1 MILVLFCEQ
10 KVQLFKNSTYACHH
24 ASHSGATH
32 DIRVTRGTA
41 EELGPYTLSS
51 ALRVCLDAAK
61 GMSYLHSAD
70 LIHRDLK
77 SMNIMV
83 SEKLQ
88 GKVAD
93 YGESRKKSA
102 DLTMTS
108 TGTPLWMAPEVSRNE
123 RYDSKADM
131 YSFGII
137 LYEVCKRR
145 LPYADMKDL
154 TAVGLAVKVAMQG
167 LRPTIEDGWHPG
179 LQSLM
184 RDCYGADS
192 NARPTFFEAELR
204 LRKVIEELGADPS
217 DRGQVGQKRAATDVR
232 DNFLGCGLW
241 QRIQTVPDKI
251 VKGRRIGKVRLLD
264 HRRRF
269 ASFLFHHISRQ
280 RHEQRGWH

>member
-1 MILVLFCEQ
+1 
-10 KVQLFKNSTYACHH
+10 
-24 ASHSGATH
+24 
-32 DIRVTRGTA
+32 
-41 EELGPYTLSS
+41 
-51 ALRVCLDAAK
+51 
-61 GMSYLHSAD
+61 MSYLHSAD
-70 LIHRDLK
+70 IIHRDLK

-83 SEKLQ
+83 SETLQ

-93 YGESRKKSA
+93 YGEARKKSA

-167 LRPTIEDGWHPG
+167 LRPTIEDDWHPG

-184 RDCYGADS
+184 RDCYEADS
-192 NARPTFFEAELR
+192 SARPTFFEAELR
-204 LRKVIEELGADPS
+204 LRKVIEELGANPS

-269 ASFLFHHISRQ
+269 ASFLVHHISRQ